1 MKNNA
6 KVGILVAMIL
16 ACLSLTSETAM
27 AQHHHHHRGTS
38 FGLTLPSLGLYVGN
52 DGVSVGT
59 RGFQIDT
66 RRYYNPSPYRYNPG
80 GRYSPTYPTYPSYP
94 GGPVPYSGR
103 RPYQYVPPVST
114 YPRPYTNPGYDYDR
128 YRRQQNDYRRQQEE
142 IRRAQERYQRD
153 LERIQRQY
161 RDCR

>member
-1 MKNNA
+1 LRFFRDTGSGESISDGFQQGKIMKNNA

-66 RRYYNPSPYRYNPG
+66 RRYYN
-80 GRYSPTYPTYPSYP
+80 
-94 GGPVPYSGR
+94 
-103 RPYQYVPPVST
+103 
-114 YPRPYTNPGYDYDR
+114 
-128 YRRQQNDYRRQQEE
+128 
-142 IRRAQERYQRD
+142 
-153 LERIQRQY
+153 
-161 RDCR
+161 